1 MAKTKTIA
9 ELRRE
14 LAAKEGKLKT
24 LTVRRSRLAVQ
35 LSAADREIAKLGG
48 EGISAKKGKAK
59 PAPKRRKRAKNKQSL
74 ADALAS
80 ALKGKKGAK
89 VAEAA
94 KLALAAGYKSASK
107 QFANIVSQTLS
118 TDKRF
123 RKVSRG
129 VYALKG
135 VKKTAAKKIAKRR
148 AKKKA
153 AKKN

>member
-24 LTVRRSRLAVQ
+24 LTARRSKLTVQMSAV
-35 LSAADREIAKLGG
+35 DREIAKLGG
-48 EGISAKKGKAK
+48 EGVPGKKGRAK
-59 PAPKRRKRAKNKQSL
+59 PVSKRRKRAKNKQSL
-74 ADALAS
+74 ADVLAS
-80 ALKGKKGAK
+80 VLKGKRG
-89 VAEAA
+89 VRVSEAA
-94 KLALAAGYKSASK
+94 KLAFAAGYKSASK
-107 QFANIVSQTLS
+107 QFANIVSQALS

-135 VKKTAAKKIAKRR
+135 VKKA

-153 AKKN
+153 AKKD